1 MGGIIDFS
9 TDCPWELY
17 LFAFAHLGG
26 AIVMYFVDSCRLLT
40 STSCTD
46 AEKIFES
53 LAVLSLLYVGVIFT
67 VLTFHNKSSAAKVTR
82 LSNIALNGA
91 VALLASVVF
100 AGNSSFDGGIER
112 SWMHMGDMLTAIIL
126 VGVLCA
132 RVAKADAEWA
142 QKKPLNEGMG
152 INCKTLLILFGIV
165 TVIKFVAYTDFID
178 PKNFLPDDSEMTDFA
193 VWMWKFMVILILEIF
208 LAVLFSVLFD
218 DDAGHELVVF
228 TIIIM
233 SVIAALLINP
243 VQKYMSDWMGL
254 NSNVMWIRLGVLI
267 LVCIV
272 AIVGGRQN
280 PNRAGYQSV

>member
-53 LAVLSLLYVGVIFT
+53 LAVLSLLYVGVIVRLMVFEVYTFDNIACIALKLTFRFDVCQIGSYQFT

-132 RVAKADAEWA
+132 RVAK
-142 QKKPLNEGMG
+142 
-152 INCKTLLILFGIV
+152 
-165 TVIKFVAYTDFID
+165 
-178 PKNFLPDDSEMTDFA
+178 
-193 VWMWKFMVILILEIF
+193 
-208 LAVLFSVLFD
+208 
-218 DDAGHELVVF
+218 
-228 TIIIM
+228 
-233 SVIAALLINP
+233 
-243 VQKYMSDWMGL
+243 
-254 NSNVMWIRLGVLI
+254 
-267 LVCIV
+267 VC
-272 AIVGGRQN
+272 A
-280 PNRAGYQSV
+280 